1 MGSVTAQ
8 LQLLQQL
15 EGQLLRLRK
24 EKTFVDPAIKEVRK
38 QFRATAET
46 ILLNNYRVALV
57 RVLLSSIMT
66 AMNGTSA
73 LHVLTWQCHIR

>member
-24 EKTFVDPAIKEVRK
+24 EKSFLDPAVKDVRR
-38 QFRATAET
+38 QFRATAE
-46 ILLNNYRVALV
+46 A
-57 RVLLSSIMT
+57 VLLRNYLIAMVYPRPLPIILFSST
-66 AMNGTSA
+66 FPKE
-73 LHVLTWQCHIR
+73 WQTRPLI